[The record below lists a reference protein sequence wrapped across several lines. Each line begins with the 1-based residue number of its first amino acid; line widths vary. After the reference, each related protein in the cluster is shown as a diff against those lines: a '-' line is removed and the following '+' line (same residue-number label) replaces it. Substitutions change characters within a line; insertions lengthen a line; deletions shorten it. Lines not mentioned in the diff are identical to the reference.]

1 MTGEDRS
8 TPGSET
14 PSELVSDSV
23 MPPNLSPDNQKILPD
38 LTSTPVTEF
47 FEAESEPL
55 DSYLVAKASE
65 PSKNTPPGPGLPE
78 ALGWTFGVFVAHLVA
93 TMILLVVVV
102 GCMMFSG
109 ELNGG
114 ATDLNNPPASY
125 MLLLIGGDQMIVLLI
140 SLLAASLRFSRRLP
154 SVLNLSL
161 PHPLHIAIVT
171 GLVLPL
177 SSLSGE
183 VYRLAHL
190 AWSRVTEALP
200 LLAALD
206 EMNTVEMLQEIS
218 NIAPLPVMLLIIAVG
233 PALGEELIFRGVIGR
248 GLVARWGVLAGV
260 LITSCLFA
268 AVHMHP
274 VHVVAVIPLGIAM
287 HLIYLATRSFWGP
300 VLLHF
305 LNNSWATVASRMST
319 GTPFEELATEATV
332 GPGLLVASAVAVVV
346 LGALLYHTR
355 TRYRLPDGS
364 VWDPGYVSTE
374 LPPIHLGF
382 SVDRGIW
389 STRAM
394 ATAATAWVTFAIAF
408 VAELVAYAY

>member
-1 MTGEDRS
+1 MTHDD
-8 TPGSET
+8 PPHAGSEIAGEPAQKSPETSNHSEHSADVPDMAAAT
-14 PSELVSDSV
+14 PL
-23 MPPNLSPDNQKILPD
+23 
-38 LTSTPVTEF
+38 TEF
-47 FEAESEPL
+47 LEPESAHP
-55 DSYLVAKASE
+55 DGYFVTPAKG
-65 PSKNTPPGPGLPE
+65 PPGPGLPE
-78 ALGWTFGVFVAHLVA
+78 ALGWTFGVFVAHLIA
-93 TMILLVVVV
+93 TMILLVIVV
-102 GCMMFSG
+102 GCMLVSG
-109 ELNGG
+109 ELQGG
-114 ATDLNNPPASY
+114 ATDLNEAPDSY

-140 SLLAASLRFSRRLP
+140 SLLAASLRFSKRLS

-190 AWSRVTEALP
+190 AWSRVTNLLPFLAL
-200 LLAALD
+200 LD
-206 EMNTVEMLQEIS
+206 EMNTVEMMQEIA

-248 GLVARWGVLAGV
+248 GLVARWGVLMGV

-287 HLIYLATRSFWGP
+287 HLIYLATRSFWAP

-319 GTPFEELATEATV
+319 GTPFEELATEASV
-332 GPGLLVASAVAVVV
+332 GPGLLVASVVAVVV
-346 LGALLYHTR
+346 LGMLLYHTR

-364 VWDPGYVSTE
+364 DWDPGYISTE
-374 LPPIHLGF
+374 LPPVNLGV

-389 STRAM
+389 SKRAM
-394 ATAATAWVTFAIAF
+394 ATAATAWVTFAVAF
-408 VAELVAYAY
+408 VAEIVAYAR